1 MSCRISGGTNGKIS
15 SQILKI
21 SLAWDRG
28 AEGTEGKTE
37 FGQYFRQRQ
46 YLPPLRSFSETW

>member
-37 FGQYFRQRQ
+37 FGSIFASASTS
-46 YLPPLRSFSETW
+46 PPLRSFSETW